1 MTMTNFEMEP
11 PEAATPPAAKVLVP
25 LWAKITLA
33 GLLVLSV
40 YTFIRAEASVEAQAD
55 MQFSIDQIKKELTWT
70 KEKRQLL
77 SRVAAAE
84 KGEKALKAE
93 LGRVY
98 ANLQGKN
105 YTPPEDPD
113 DDGED
118 RPESPA
124 RFDYNSCTEDEHL
137 ALCALVQQDRDNIIQ
152 KSRTCA
158 GWVFRKD
165 KFKRCFMQ
173 AIPELSDHC
182 TMCFV
187 DAAVY
192 GYKNCKSYCV
202 THGPG
207 CEGCM
212 KKYAEDARKCMGFL
226 LPGYALPYDCPVKE
240 GPQF

>member
-40 YTFIRAEASVEAQAD
+40 YTLIRAEASVEAQAD

-152 KSRTCA
+152 KSRSPGHVLDGSSGKTSSKGASCRRYPNCRTIAPCA
-158 GWVFRKD
+158 LW
-165 KFKRCFMQ
+165 ML
-173 AIPELSDHC
+173 LSMA
-182 TMCFV
+182 TRLQ
-187 DAAVY
+187 
-192 GYKNCKSYCV
+192 K
-202 THGPG
+202 
-207 CEGCM
+207 
-212 KKYAEDARKCMGFL
+212 L
-226 LPGYALPYDCPVKE
+226 LRDPRTGL
-240 GPQF
+240 

>member
-40 YTFIRAEASVEAQAD
+40 YTLIRAEASVEAQAD

-98 ANLQGKN
+98 ANLQARTTHLQRIPMMMERTVQNRQHASTIIPAPKMNISHCVRWYSKTETISFRSPGHVLDGSSGK
-105 YTPPEDPD
+105 TSSK
-113 DDGED
+113 G
-118 RPESPA
+118 A
-124 RFDYNSCTEDEHL
+124 SCRRYPNCRTI
-137 ALCALVQQDRDNIIQ
+137 APCALWMLLSMATRIA
-152 KSRTCA
+152 K
-158 GWVFRKD
+158 
-165 KFKRCFMQ
+165 
-173 AIPELSDHC
+173 AI
-182 TMCFV
+182 
-187 DAAVY
+187 A
-192 GYKNCKSYCV
+192 
-202 THGPG
+202 
-207 CEGCM
+207 
-212 KKYAEDARKCMGFL
+212 
-226 LPGYALPYDCPVKE
+226 
-240 GPQF
+240 